1 MPVWRR
7 LSTAAGRQ
15 NQCLRSDPTLLRKKT
30 HFPRFVRLGKLIL
43 MKPEAIRELLRRQPF
58 IPFTVHMTSG
68 EAYRVQ
74 HPEQVLIA
82 GGLLLIYYQ
91 GEDRIAYC
99 SFLHIANVVVETT
112 TAA

>member
-1 MPVWRR
+1 MPPV
-7 LSTAAGRQ
+7 GP
-15 NQCLRSDPTLLRKKT
+15 DLLRKKT
-30 HFPRFVRLGKLIL
+30 RFPRFIGLGKLIL